1 MVIEG
6 NVMKETHRDPND
18 ASAAITTITRTFNN
32 DEMIV
37 VSSDIKPFF
46 LAQNRYS
53 GVVRNKLI
61 GRLKTYN
68 KSIP

>member
-46 LAQNRYS
+46 
-53 GVVRNKLI
+53 
-61 GRLKTYN
+61 
-68 KSIP
+68 